1 MKLHLDNKLFRQAVQ
16 FTSDQMQIPAVFVEK
31 DYWVTY
37 VLFTIFN
44 HQIGSDTVFKGGTA
58 LSKCYNIIERFSE
71 DIDLV
76 VLRRKGESNN
86 QLTTKIRT
94 ISSVVGNVLPEIEKA
109 GLTHKMG
116 MNRKTVHTYN
126 KEFKGDFGQVRDAIM
141 VEATWLGYFE
151 PYTTKSICSF
161 VGEMMMNNKQSEIAK
176 KQGLL
181 PFNVLVLEPSRTIC
195 EKIMSL
201 VRFSYS
207 EEPIT
212 ELTNKVRHGYDLN
225 QLLSERE
232 LLTFFNSK
240 EFDKMLLNVAQ
251 DDVASFKNNNEWLRN
266 HPVNSMIFGN
276 PEKVWNVLKV
286 AYESDFKNLVY
297 GSFPNEKELLDTL
310 ILIQKRISSIDWN
323 IQLKNI

>member
-1 MKLHLDNKLFRQAVQ
+1 
-16 FTSDQMQIPAVFVEK
+16 
-31 DYWVTY
+31 
-37 VLFTIFN
+37 
-44 HQIGSDTVFKGGTA
+44 
-58 LSKCYNIIERFSE
+58 
-71 DIDLV
+71 
-76 VLRRKGESNN
+76 
-86 QLTTKIRT
+86 
-94 ISSVVGNVLPEIEKA
+94 
-109 GLTHKMG
+109 
-116 MNRKTVHTYN
+116 
-126 KEFKGDFGQVRDAIM
+126 
-141 VEATWLGYFE
+141 
-151 PYTTKSICSF
+151 
-161 VGEMMMNNKQSEIAK
+161 
-176 KQGLL
+176 
-181 PFNVLVLEPSRTIC
+181 
-195 EKIMSL
+195 MSL

-212 ELTNKVRHGYDLN
+212 DLKNKVRHVYDLN

-286 AYESDFKNLVY
+286 AYELDFKNLVY

-323 IQLKNI
+323 IQLKNT

>member
-1 MKLHLDNKLFRQAVQ
+1 MVK
-16 FTSDQMQIPAVFVEK
+16 
-31 DYWVTY
+31 
-37 VLFTIFN
+37 
-44 HQIGSDTVFKGGTA
+44 
-58 LSKCYNIIERFSE
+58 
-71 DIDLV
+71 
-76 VLRRKGESNN
+76 
-86 QLTTKIRT
+86 
-94 ISSVVGNVLPEIEKA
+94 
-109 GLTHKMG
+109 
-116 MNRKTVHTYN
+116 
-126 KEFKGDFGQVRDAIM
+126 VRDAIM

-212 ELTNKVRHGYDLN
+212 DLKNKVRHVYDLN

-323 IQLKNI
+323 IQLKNT